1 MVGQIWVAGLQGRIS
16 EPRSSTK
23 ADEMMIADQEK
34 MAGLASN
41 RIWMA
46 YKSMHM
52 DLVGIIIFHHMLCE
66 LLKCYYILALPC
78 IQGIPKKSG
87 LPSGTPS
94 FLRMS

>member
-1 MVGQIWVAGLQGRIS
+1 MEIAQIYCKQQGLDGVG
-16 EPRSSTK
+16 
-23 ADEMMIADQEK
+23 
-34 MAGLASN
+34 
-41 RIWMA
+41 

-52 DLVGIIIFHHMLCE
+52 DFVGIIMFYRMLYA

-78 IQGIPKKSG
+78 IQGLPKKSG